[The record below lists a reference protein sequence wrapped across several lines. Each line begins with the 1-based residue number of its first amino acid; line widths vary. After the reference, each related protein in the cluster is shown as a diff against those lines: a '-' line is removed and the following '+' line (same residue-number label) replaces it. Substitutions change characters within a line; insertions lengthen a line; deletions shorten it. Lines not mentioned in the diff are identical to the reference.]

1 MIIRTLLA
9 VAIVGILLYGVYELR
24 FWGTPLGRSIVSRR
38 QRGIRGLGLVLL
50 LAGLGMWFH
59 GTYIPVP
66 QPKPGVHH
74 SVALRRAALHYVQYW
89 TLTFCVML
97 PLIPLA
103 ILDTRE
109 NLRKAIAER
118 EKLREDRLNLASL
131 TEPMD
136 RGEE

>member
-1 MIIRTLLA
+1 MIIRVLLA
-9 VAIVGILLYGVYELR
+9 AAIVGILLYGVYELR
-24 FWGTPLGRSIVSRR
+24 FWGTPMGRSIVSRR

-50 LAGLGMWFH
+50 ITGLGMWFH

-118 EKLREDRLNLASL
+118 EKLREERLDLAGM
-131 TEPMD
+131 TEPVD
-136 RGEE
+136 KDAE